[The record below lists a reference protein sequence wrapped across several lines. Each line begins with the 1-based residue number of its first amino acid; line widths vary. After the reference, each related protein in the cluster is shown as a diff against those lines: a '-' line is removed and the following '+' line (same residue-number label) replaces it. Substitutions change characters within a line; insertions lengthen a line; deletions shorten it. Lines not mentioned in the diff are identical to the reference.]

1 MIKVAIV
8 DDDTTKLTQL
18 LARIKYASLNGGMV
32 ESERDRI
39 FDPAE
44 LLVEQEMPL
53 SHIVD
58 TILGADCAIVDFR
71 LSSSAVVSYD
81 GVQVI
86 ECVLQRHRN
95 FPIVL
100 LTSHEDDVF
109 NTKIFDVCH
118 VFDLEQYL
126 DEADAYRA
134 DVNRRIL
141 RLVENHKRE
150 VQSWEDEL
158 LSLIDNENIG
168 RAAED
173 DARVIELDTWLEQL
187 HARGERPIHQRVK
200 NILLPSKLDELIAKA
215 DEILEKL
222 A

>member
-18 LARIKYASLNGGMV
+18 LARIKYASINGGMV
-32 ESERDRI
+32 EGERDRI
-39 FDPAE
+39 FDPAV

-53 SHIVD
+53 THIVD
-58 TILGADCAIVDFR
+58 TILEADCAIVDFR

-86 ECVLQRHRN
+86 ESVLQRHKN

-118 VFDLEQYL
+118 VFDFEQYS
-126 DEADAYRA
+126 DDAYRA

-141 RLVENHKRE
+141 LLVENHKRE

-158 LSLIDNENIG
+158 LSLLDNESMG
-168 RAAED
+168 RTAED